1 MTVGEAMA
9 VNSVAISTLLA
20 KSDCAPYQDQYS
32 NTIAA
37 ASALGAAAS
46 NIYLS
51 VDKFSPQ
58 FSRIVSYVIKNGLN
72 HAILIVASLFLL
84 VLGVCFVFFL
94 GMLMRRKGVLFWN
107 VTVAIITCI
116 ILLTVCALSLVP
128 LVSFHLGIIFLFIHI
143 IVSFI

>member
-1 MTVGEAMA
+1 MA

-20 KSDCAPYQDQYS
+20 QSDCAPYQDGYS

-51 VDKFSPQ
+51 VDEFSPQ
-58 FSRIVSYVIKNGLN
+58 FSRMVSYIATNGLN
-72 HAILIVASLFLL
+72 HAILCVASLFLL

-107 VTVAIITCI
+107 VSVAIITCI

-128 LVSFHLGIIFLFIHI
+128 LVSFHLVINFTLLPFYHFFYIQIGN
-143 IVSFI
+143 